1 MEIKYEKSRFR
12 NNLYYGILMLVSGLI
27 IVFISD
33 TLSVFRFLWVLL
45 GILHLGSA
53 WYYKRFPY
61 LIIDNKTITKH
72 SLYPASIEIGEIT
85 RIWKMANSYRIETS
99 DKTLTIEKHVMEPE
113 SISRLADYL
122 NQLELKDF
130 RVEGAKIAPNNLL

>member
-12 NNLYYGILMLVSGLI
+12 NNLYYGILMLVSGMI
-27 IVFISD
+27 IVFISE

-45 GILHLGSA
+45 GILHLGLA
-53 WYYKRFPY
+53 WYYTKFPY
-61 LIIDNKTITKH
+61 LIIHNKTITKRF
-72 SLYPASIEIGEIT
+72 LFPTSIEIGEIT
-85 RIWKMANSYRIETS
+85 RIWKMVNSYRIETS
-99 DKTLTIEKHVMEPE
+99 NKTLTIDKHVMEPE

-130 RVEGAKIAPNNLL
+130 RVEVPK